1 MTSTE
6 NYIIKD
12 LKPLNLNDS
21 VEKAMSLF
29 DQTEFSHLGVVRKN
43 KYEGTLVYEQLEQ
56 SPNGD
61 VKIEKI
67 RSLLHPI
74 YPTEKM
80 NWFEVLQI
88 FATNNCNALPV
99 VDKDK
104 TYLGYFELNDF
115 LSIFKSTPFL
125 HENGY
130 ILTIAKDIKDYSFSE
145 ITQIVETNNA
155 TLLGAFV
162 SKVENG
168 QSEIVLKLSF
178 HDINNTIQ
186 TFRRYGYRI
195 LNEFK
200 EDKYIDYLNERSA
213 YLEKYLNI

>member
-1 MTSTE
+1 MISTE

-12 LKPLNLNDS
+12 LKPLSLKDS

-29 DQTEFSHLGVVRKN
+29 NQSEFSHLAVVSKN
-43 KYEGTLVYEQLEQ
+43 VYEGTLVYEQLEQ
-56 SPNGD
+56 NPNTAF
-61 VKIEKI
+61 KIDKV

-74 YPTEKM
+74 YATDKM
-80 NWFEVLQI
+80 NWFEILQI
-88 FATNNCNALPV
+88 FATHNCNALPV
-99 VDKDK
+99 VDQEK

-115 LSIFKSTPFL
+115 LNIFKSTPFL

-130 ILTIAKDIKDYSFSE
+130 ILTIAKDMKDYSFSE

-155 TLLGAFV
+155 TLFGAFV
-162 SKVENG
+162 SGIEDG
-168 QSEIVLKLSF
+168 QSEIVLKLSY